1 MKIRKNVINKI
12 HPEAFKISSRLNVIE
27 FDNKFDVL
35 EFLKNNPAIDR
46 SIEHT
51 RIFNDNLQN
60 YTPDNDQVEKIK
72 NEVLNNLVKRG
83 IITGT
88 VYEGFKYHV
97 DGEIIDHAALAAGD
111 PNCMKTPIK
120 KYDKHFYELYIN
132 MSVPGSVSGEVM
144 TEGAIRLIETIK
156 ALEERD
162 IEIKVNVTDYSKEL
176 YYDEDLD
183 DLLVI
188 IPLMSHLD
196 HKDYR
201 NLMPYIHDSF
211 LRGPLFTIARNSI
224 DNKSHVKSS
233 MGTAYRLNNAV
244 NLWNL
249 DEVQL
254 AEKILGDLDLLKV
267 V

>member
-1 MKIRKNVINKI
+1 MKIRENVINKI
-12 HPEAFKISSRLNVIE
+12 HPAAFKASDRLNIME

-35 EFLKNNPAIDR
+35 EFLKRNKPIKDSVEYTN
-46 SIEHT
+46 T
-51 RIFNDNLQN
+51 FNDNLKN
-60 YTPDNDQVEKIK
+60 YEPDSAQVEKIR

-88 VYEGFKYHV
+88 IYEGFKYHV
-97 DGEIIDHAALAAGD
+97 DGEILDHAALAAGD

-120 KYDKHFYELYIN
+120 KYDKYFYELYIN
-132 MSVPGSVSGEVM
+132 MSVPGSVDGDKM

-162 IEIKVNVTDYSKEL
+162 VEIKINVIDYSKDL
-176 YYDEDLD
+176 YYNEDLK

-188 IPLMSHLD
+188 IPLMSHLE

-201 NLMPYIHDSF
+201 SLMPYIHDSF

-224 DNKSHVKSS
+224 EIENNVSS
-233 MGTAYRLNNAV
+233 GMGQALRLDNAV

-249 DEVQL
+249 NEVAL
-254 AEKILGDLDLLKV
+254 AEKILGDLDLLKAM
-267 V
+267 